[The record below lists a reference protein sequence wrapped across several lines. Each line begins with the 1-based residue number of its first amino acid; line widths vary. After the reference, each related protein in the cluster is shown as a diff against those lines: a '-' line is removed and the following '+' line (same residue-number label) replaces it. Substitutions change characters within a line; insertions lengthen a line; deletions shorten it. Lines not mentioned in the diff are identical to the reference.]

1 MGISKILASTLVL
14 TATFTGVAVPFAEA
28 IQLANGTVAFVKS
41 PHLIAAST
49 TFNEA
54 YAWGATYYFTVE
66 LPENIGEPLGMV
78 KIQQREGFET
88 IRFNL
93 EESLVFE
100 GKHRNKGDKLA
111 IAEVTEDKETKT
123 ISLTFDPPISP
134 GKTVTIGLRPVRNPI
149 DGIYLF
155 GVAAFPAGEKPYGL
169 YLGVGRLHFYDDFDR
184 HFPFID
190 LWR

>member
-1 MGISKILASTLVL
+1 MSISKILASTLAL
-14 TATFTGVAVPFAEA
+14 TTTFTGVAVPGAEG
-28 IQLANGTVAFVKS
+28 IQLANGTVAFVRS

-49 TFNEA
+49 TFNQA
-54 YAWGATYYFTVE
+54 YLWGSTYYFTVE

-100 GKHRNKGDKLA
+100 GKHRRKGERLA

-155 GVAAFPAGEKPYGL
+155 GVTAFPAGAKPSGL
-169 YLGVGRLHFYDDFDR
+169 YLGVGRLHFYDNFDR